1 MFHSNDLK
9 LMRDFYTGYNIIN
22 FACGN
27 TGARMVGWFCREVKA
42 LGDMKGL
49 KMRIG
54 NFGGKVLKHLGS
66 VPLNIPG
73 GRAALSLNFTLT
85 RNPTALKQP
94 VAAGA
99 QLRPF
104 PADVMNAGFRESIR
118 LYAELSDTNPV
129 WAKVYADY
137 AKFRADQN
145 LWIRF
150 TEATFSR
157 FHALCKGKKCE
168 FFLIF
173 ICKNYG

>member
-9 LMRDFYTGYNIIN
+9 LMRKFYTGYNIIN
-22 FACGN
+22 FAFGN
-27 TGARMVGWFCREVKA
+27 TSAQMGGWFCTEVKG
-42 LGDMKGL
+42 LRDIKG
-49 KMRIG
+49 MIMCTG
-54 NFGGKVLKHLGS
+54 GFGGKVLKHLGS

-157 FHALCKGKKCE
+157 FMQGQKV
-168 FFLIF
+168 
-173 ICKNYG
+173 